1 MPLMKK
7 AGVPLTPL
15 GDAAHEI
22 AARLVSEQARL
33 KRIAHGCF
41 GKLEL
46 RADQENRGDARLALV
61 FELGIVHF
69 PKQPRCAG
77 ELRAFGGDLGMRV
90 YFGQWE
96 MTENKPQAPTKR
108 QLNVINDGMC
118 PRASARV

>member
-69 PKQPRCAG
+69 PKQPALRRRTPGFRRRSRHAG
-77 ELRAFGGDLGMRV
+77 IFRSVG
-90 YFGQWE
+90 
-96 MTENKPQAPTKR
+96 
-108 QLNVINDGMC
+108 NDGKQTAGANETTIE
-118 PRASARV
+118 RD